1 MKSLIL
7 AAPASLILLTLPACH
22 QSTDESRETAEQPPV
37 SVQTASVALQTVANR
52 VEIPGTISPVDS
64 AIISAKVIGTIDNI
78 PVSLGQAVKR
88 GDLLVNIIAGE
99 ISAKVLQAQA
109 QLDQAVRDLAREREL
124 LNKGASTSETV
135 KALEDRE
142 RILQAVVSEAETM
155 LSYTRITAPF
165 DGVITRKVVS
175 EGDLASPGMR
185 LLQIENSSALEVET
199 DIPEILAPLI
209 EVGTEVEVIMPGGEW
224 NGRASISE
232 LAPGA
237 DPVSRTFNA
246 RIALPNDTPVR
257 SGQFARVRL
266 SGHPVDAI
274 LIPASAVTLFG
285 QIERV
290 FTVEGDRADLRIV
303 KTGAVHGDQ
312 VEILAGLDAGDIIV
326 VTADQPLID
335 GQPVEIN

>member
-1 MKSLIL
+1 MKSLII
-7 AAPASLILLTLPACH
+7 PATVSLILTTLPACH
-22 QSTDESRETAEQPPV
+22 RSTDESRETAELPTV
-37 SVQTASVALQTVANR
+37 SVQTAFVTLQTVANR
-52 VEIPGTISPVDS
+52 VEIPGTIRPVDS

-88 GDLLVNIIAGE
+88 GDLLVSVIAGE

-109 QLDQAVRDLAREREL
+109 QLDQAMRDLAREREL
-124 LNKGASTSETV
+124 LTKGASTSETV

-165 DGVITRKVVS
+165 DGVITRKLVS

-199 DIPEILAPLI
+199 DIPEILALLV
-209 EVGTEVEVIMPGGEW
+209 EVGTEVEIIMPGGEW
-224 NGRASISE
+224 SGRASISE

-237 DPVSRTFNA
+237 DPISRTFNA
-246 RIALPNDTPVR
+246 RIALPDDTPVR
-257 SGQFARVRL
+257 AGQFARVRL

-274 LIPASAVTLFG
+274 LVPASAVTFFG

-290 FTVEGDRADLRIV
+290 FTVEGNRADLRIV

-312 VEILAGLDAGDIIV
+312 VEILAGLDAGTVIV
-326 VTADQPLID
+326 VTADHPLVD
-335 GQPVEIN
+335 GPPVEVN